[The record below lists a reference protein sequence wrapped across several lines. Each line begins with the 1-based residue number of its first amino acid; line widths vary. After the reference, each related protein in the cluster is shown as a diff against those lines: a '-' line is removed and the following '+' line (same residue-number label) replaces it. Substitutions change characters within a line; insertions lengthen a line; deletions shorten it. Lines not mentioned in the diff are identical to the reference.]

1 MRKIHTRT
9 RLTLSPRI
17 HANCFFFKFSN
28 LNSRRAKDLPKN
40 TQCRRKQA
48 SAEWSHYRISTYNQK
63 LKLHFY
69 TIKTVLRATC
79 ITDAK
84 PGFFLWSIKVSFKS
98 KSVHALNIA
107 IIVDKDTDRAQN
119 TGSKQ
124 KWLIWVVARINCF
137 LHAGRQYVTYQ
148 KIKVRGGSRGRV
160 QGVRIPPPPWDYLRF
175 SNTTGILQ
183 KKKKTM
189 WFIGVEVE
197 QKTSAPPPKKNL
209 GSAPEGSVMIPTQR
223 SVIARFR

>member
-28 LNSRRAKDLPKN
+28 LNTRRAKDLPKN

-137 LHAGRQYVTYQ
+137 LHAGHQYVTYQ

-160 QGVRIPPPPWDYLRF
+160 QGVAPPPPALRLPAVF
-175 SNTTGILQ
+175 
-183 KKKKTM
+183 
-189 WFIGVEVE
+189 
-197 QKTSAPPPKKNL
+197 
-209 GSAPEGSVMIPTQR
+209 
-223 SVIARFR
+223 